1 MPEVE
6 CLFNE
11 VNSCML
17 NSIDI
22 MQETIIKN
30 LCNLKIN
37 KAPGVDGIFPRLLV
51 ENAVELSEPLLYIY
65 IYIYIYR
72 VNHKWYCAEGLE
84 KGRCFC
90 HFKKG

>member
-1 MPEVE
+1 
-6 CLFNE
+6 
-11 VNSCML
+11 ML

-22 MQETIIKN
+22 MQEIIIKK

-37 KAPGVDGIFPRLLV
+37 KAPGVDGIFPRILV

-65 IYIYIYR
+65 K

-84 KGRCFC
+84 KGQCYC
-90 HFKKG
+90 HLKKG